1 MSAQN
6 TASIAELQQKAQ
18 AGDAQ
23 AQLELG
29 LHYFMFFGLS
39 IEMQTYAGKMLENL
53 FPGRKLGWLIQYR
66 EVIEKTNAESSFK
79 WLTKFA
85 EQNCVEAQFVLA
97 YCYYEGI
104 GTSLNHQVAFEWFKK
119 VAEQGNPI
127 AQFLVARCYSE
138 GHGVEQNDQLAFEWF
153 KKSAEQDFAD
163 AQYYLAFCYLEGK
176 GIEQDT
182 VLALEWFSKRANS
195 ECEVSISSHAETCF
209 LLAELYDNCRAI
221 ENNKELS
228 IHWREEGKVSIYGD
242 FIRDEK
248 IGKIFMVYGK
258 TEEEQTE
265 YRNSTNLNYKRVY
278 SKVYSHLARHYLK
291 FKYIDNNFVIGM
303 EYALKTDEIEHY
315 FSENWSED
323 QYQLALRYFEG
334 NGVEKSNEHG
344 MKWMIYAAGRGH
356 TAANNWLAN
365 AYLSLAIPSC
375 LSDKTDAEQYY
386 KFAADWCLKE
396 LDGHNSTEAYVLL
409 GVLYYSG
416 KGVEQS
422 NELALECFKKAEY
435 ISDKCY
441 PDLDNNQYIDGFIQ
455 LYLSICCAQGE
466 TIEKQELNRRIS
478 RLEHD
483 LWLFGKVFVEG
494 ILAMPFRDLQHNKV
508 FLTLLRISIFKKAGE
523 YGLAKKFTNEV
534 FDQTEGMD
542 TNFKDVLLTGIEQ
555 EQEIAEK
562 NKALEAEIKQKEL
575 LEIKMQKLVEQ
586 FTHTLGNVI
595 FPDTIYQVAERL
607 KTNPD
612 CRKDVL
618 LLNEAYHS
626 EIIIK
631 LQGELL
637 RRRHADD
644 NPREFR
650 RLIRDCRRTK
660 GCADKTKS
668 ITDILDY
675 AASRVTARFL
685 NQHNASLGSIREKI
699 IAQKNISLDVL
710 RQQFEDDILLNRTLG
725 AVEWINQ
732 NLRPFKVV
740 EFSPL
745 WLKAFILAES
755 HAEALLFGYFSEV
768 LFNAFKYADH
778 DADQFLTV
786 RFDESVIDGKTY
798 LTCGWGNPLGDKI
811 PNSLGTGKGL
821 DAILEDLKQ
830 LNDTDSE
837 TQSLLVSQDDQ
848 QFQVTMFFQKDLL
861 INEISMPTFKR
872 KSKTE

>member
-1 MSAQN
+1 MTTQ
-6 TASIAELQQKAQ
+6 TTTSIAELQQKAQ

-23 AQLELG
+23 AQLEFG
-29 LHYFMFFGLS
+29 LHYFMFLGLS
-39 IEMQTYAGKMLENL
+39 NEMQTYAGQMLEKL

-66 EVIEKTNAESSFK
+66 EIIEKANAESSFK

-127 AQFLVARCYSE
+127 AQFLVARCYYE
-138 GHGVEQNDQLAFEWF
+138 GHGVEQNNQLAFEWF

-182 VLALEWFSKRANS
+182 VLALEWFSKSANS

-228 IHWREEGKVSIYGD
+228 IHWREEGEVSIYGD
-242 FIRDEK
+242 FVRDEK
-248 IGKIFMVYGK
+248 MGKIYFSYGK
-258 TEEEQTE
+258 NEEQQSE
-265 YRNSTNLNYKRVY
+265 YRNSKRSQIIEAY
-278 SKVYSHLARHYLK
+278 SKAYFHLAKYYLK
-291 FKYIDNNFVIGM
+291 YKYVDNNFVIGM
-303 EYALKTDEIEHY
+303 EYAVKTDEIA
-315 FSENWSED
+315 ENWSED

-344 MKWMIYAAGRGH
+344 IKWMIYAAVQGH
-356 TAANNWLAN
+356 KEANNWLTN
-365 AYLSLAIPSC
+365 AYLSLVIPSF
-375 LSDKTDAEQYY
+375 LSDKKDTEQYY
-386 KFAADWCLKE
+386 KFAVDWCLKE
-396 LDGHNSTEAYVLL
+396 LDGHNSTEAYLLL

-422 NELALECFKKAEY
+422 NKNALECFKKAEY

-441 PDLDNNQYIDGFIQ
+441 PDPDNNQYIDGFIQ

-466 TIEKQELNRRIS
+466 TIEKQDLNRRIS

-483 LWLFGKVFVEG
+483 LWLFGKVFMEG

-508 FLTLLRISIFKKAGE
+508 FLTLLRIYIFKKAGE
-523 YGLAKKFTNEV
+523 YELAKEFTNEV

-542 TNFKDVLLTGIEQ
+542 KNFKEVLLTGIEQ

-607 KTNPD
+607 KSNPD

-631 LQGELL
+631 LQAELL
-637 RRRHADD
+637 RRRHTND
-644 NPREFR
+644 NPKGFR
-650 RLIRDCRRTK
+650 DLIRSCRRK
-660 GCADKTKS
+660 AESGDKAKS
-668 ITDILDY
+668 IADILDY

-685 NQHNASLGSIREKI
+685 NQHNASLGSIRDTI
-699 IAQKNISLDVL
+699 LAQKNVSLDAL

-725 AVEWINQ
+725 SVEWINQ
-732 NLRPFKVV
+732 YLRPFEVV
-740 EFSPL
+740 ELSPL
-745 WLKAFILAES
+745 WQKVYILAES

-778 DADQFLTV
+778 DAEKFLTV
-786 RFDESVIDGKTY
+786 RFGETVIESKTY
-798 LTCGWGNPLGDKI
+798 LSCSWSNPMGNKT

-821 DAILEDLKQ
+821 DAILEDLQQ
-830 LNDTDSE
+830 LNETDSA
-837 TQSLLVSQDDQ
+837 TKSLLVTQDDE
-848 QFQVTMFFQKDLL
+848 QFKVTLFFQKRLL
-861 INEISMPTFKR
+861 INDAPKPEFPR
-872 KSKTE
+872 